1 MQPSPR
7 RHLKKTAAL
16 AKALN
21 RRDIY
26 DWLVTTGYFPEPYV
40 LPPCFTVT
48 AHPHYKKDYYFPYK
62 KNHFQPNISEFLQ
75 VSFPKTEV
83 TDRTFGIVQPEIH
96 SDIARTLAKNWTA
109 ILRSL
114 FGGGNQVCSY
124 SFPIPLTS
132 KKHGKIGGLRS
143 GRMIYEFIEM
153 AEHDIASIA
162 YRFKFLIT
170 TDVKN
175 FYASIY
181 THSIPWAIHGKTLI
195 RAPGNRNNFQFF
207 GNRLDKL
214 FQNANDG
221 CTNGIPVGPAVSDL
235 ASEVVLSGVDR
246 LLSKQLA
253 KRKLADDVFLVR
265 FKDDYR
271 ILAKTREDGRSAIKE
286 LQAALREYR
295 LELNDE
301 KTKFHEL
308 PSGLFREWVSRYNA
322 ANPRPKRSYSFK
334 RFKEVYLSVV
344 AIDNELQ
351 SGIVDRFLADLVDR
365 KNGGLRVQLSKRSLP
380 KIVSLLLMLAD
391 RRTKAFPMV
400 LAILETIL
408 RSPFGK
414 AHSADIEEYLV
425 KYLEQLSKAEAEN
438 RYLIAWIL
446 YFLRANGL
454 DGKLAGRFNFK
465 DPIVRATRT
474 SRFAAFKAQAD
485 FEVFQTVKKAAKRV
499 SMLKHLDVFRPQ

>member
-1 MQPSPR
+1 MPPSPR
-7 RHLKKTAAL
+7 KHLRKTAAL
-16 AKALN
+16 AKALK

-48 AHPHYKKDYYFPYK
+48 SHPPYKKDYYFKYSKAGFRPRVDEYV
-62 KNHFQPNISEFLQ
+62 QI
-75 VSFPKTEV
+75 SFPKTEV
-83 TDRTFGIVQPEIH
+83 TDRTFGTIHPDIH
-96 SDIARTLAKNWTA
+96 SDIARTIAKNWDA
-109 ILRSL
+109 LLLSL

-124 SFPIPLTS
+124 SFPIPLTAR
-132 KKHGKIGGLRS
+132 KRGRIGGLRS

-175 FYASIY
+175 FYSSIY
-181 THSIPWAIHGKTLI
+181 THSIPWAIHGKKRVRTP
-195 RAPGNRNNFQFF
+195 ANRNNFTFF

-214 FQNANDG
+214 FQSANDG

-235 ASEVVLSGVDR
+235 VSEVVLSGVDR
-246 LLSKQLA
+246 LLSKQMT
-253 KRKLADDVFLVR
+253 KRGLADNVSVVR

-271 ILAKTREDGRSAIKE
+271 ILARTREDGRSVVKE
-286 LQAALREYR
+286 LQAALKEYR

-322 ANPRPKRSYSFK
+322 SNPRPKRPYSFK

-344 AIDNELQ
+344 AIDSELQ
-351 SGIVDRFLADLVDR
+351 SGVIDRFLADLVDR
-365 KNGGLRVQLSKRSLP
+365 KYGGLRVQLTKRSLP

-414 AHSADIEEYLV
+414 AHSSDIEDYLV

-454 DGKLAGRFNFK
+454 DGKLAGKFNFK

-474 SRFAAFKAQAD
+474 SRFTVFKAQKD
-485 FEVFQTVKKAAKRV
+485 FEVFQSVKKAAKRI